1 MRSGRLSSMSLPE
14 HCAAPYDQLSDRTK
28 AVMRHDYRDAEGR
41 LLWQIVRYLG
51 DRGGLKER
59 TFVPAARGGWWKCKP
74 RDSLLPA
81 EDQRVDR
88 YPLYRLPELLAVTQ
102 AVESRQVWVV
112 DDERCVDAVLS
123 MADPP
128 ASGPPPCTCLYGR
141 KYDFRLFD
149 LEPLRGQHVALL
161 AAASKTSRDYVQ
173 RLAQE
178 LARLGCR
185 VRQALPPGDTGYSV
199 ADVLE
204 KGGWYSAR
212 AWLAEVGVEDYVPPS
227 LKPAKR
233 PKTEARAETCAADTK
248 PPEVEIGAMPSLA
261 DTKHLRV
268 LGYDND
274 GCIVLCLKGETY
286 RRIKLVR
293 PTSRVRSNT
302 LLCLAPYEW
311 WLKICA
317 PDGSQT
323 RLTPSLCSKIMPA
336 LKRAAERIGMFD
348 SAAVRGCGANVE
360 PNGLLVYN
368 LGDRLLLQDG
378 DALNKEVG
386 FDEVS
391 GEHIYISG
399 KRIELEDHPDAERW
413 SREMYECVLNCH
425 WESQVY
431 ARAVLGWAVAAVVG
445 GALPFRPML
454 WLTGSIGTDKMFLQE
469 NVLLPLMK
477 PLIRNLVIVPLTP
490 RAEVGVQR
498 YMDRD
503 SLTLMLDEFELETS
517 RSRRERQR
525 AILDLTRP
533 SPRHWAGAQ
542 HRGRRTAY
550 PEPFSRFSAVFAST
564 SSPDAFDENLS
575 HFFFVRMAQ
584 KPAPDWPVVRQ
595 ALRRALCPQRAA
607 AIRTWIIRNIPVVV
621 ARAAVLEREFAFR
634 YNLSASEA
642 RMSAALT
649 AGAELLSGD
658 ATPVLRE
665 HARSSNFSQ
674 YAILTHMLSKPVH
687 GPDGKQIS
695 LEDCLQHCVV
705 GAHEGGRGHRYRY
718 RGYAKI
724 AERYGFRLDWRDD
737 SLDAVRLR
745 VAPGSKPMRGLLR
758 GTEWENVNL
767 RGYFKCLPR
776 VQSPKT
782 NSGRPARCRFNGIVA
797 SYVVL
802 PPALLKEAGFCP
814 DGVRGSIKAD

>member
-1 MRSGRLSSMSLPE
+1 
-14 HCAAPYDQLSDRTK
+14 
-28 AVMRHDYRDAEGR
+28 MRHDYRDAEDR
-41 LLWQIVRYLG
+41 LLWQIVRYSG
-51 DRGGLKER
+51 DHGGLKER

-74 RDSLLPA
+74 HDSLLPV
-81 EDQRVDR
+81 EDQRVNR
-88 YPLYRLPELLAVTQ
+88 YPLYRLPELLAATRVG
-102 AVESRQVWVV
+102 VSRQVWVV
-112 DDERCVDAVLS
+112 DDERCVDAVLD
-123 MADPP
+123 MVEPP
-128 ASGPPPCTCLYGR
+128 AGGPPPCTCLYGR
-141 KYDFRLFD
+141 KYDFRPFD
-149 LEPLRGQHVALL
+149 LEPLRGRRVVLL
-161 AAASKTSRDYVQ
+161 AAASNTSRDYV
-173 RLAQE
+173 RKLARE
-178 LARLGCR
+178 LARLNCQ
-185 VRQALPPGDTGYSV
+185 VRWILPPGDTGYSV
-199 ADVLE
+199 ADALE
-204 KGGWYSAR
+204 KGGWPSAR
-212 AWLAEVGVEDYVPPS
+212 AWLDEVGAKDYIPPS

-233 PKTEARAETCAADTK
+233 PKTEARVETCAADMK

-261 DTKHLRV
+261 DTKYFRV
-268 LGYDND
+268 LGHDND

-286 RRIKLVR
+286 RRIELVR
-293 PTSRVRSNT
+293 PASCVHSGT
-302 LLCLAPYEW
+302 LLPLAPDYEW
-311 WLKICA
+311 WLKTCA

-323 RLTPSLCSKIMPA
+323 RLTSPLCRKIMSA
-336 LKRAAERIGMFD
+336 LERAATKIGMFD

-386 FDEVS
+386 FGEVS

-399 KRIELEDHPDAERW
+399 ERIELEDHPDAERW

-425 WESQVY
+425 WESPMY
-431 ARAVLGWAVAAVVG
+431 ARTFLGWVVAAVVG
-445 GALPFRPML
+445 GALPSRPML
-454 WLTGSIGTDKMFLQE
+454 WLTGPTGSDKPFLTE
-469 NVLLPLMK
+469 KVLVPLMG
-477 PLIRNLVIVPLTP
+477 PLIRNLVIVRLTP
-490 RAEVGVQR
+490 RGEVDVQQD
-498 YMDRD
+498 MGWD
-503 SLTLMLDEFELETS
+503 SLTLMLDEFEPETR

-564 SSPDAFDENLS
+564 SPPNAFDEDLP
-575 HFFFVRMAQ
+575 HFFFVRLAR

-595 ALRRALCPQRAA
+595 ALGRALDLQRAA

-674 YAILTHMLSKPVH
+674 YAILAHMLSKPVH
-687 GPDGKQIS
+687 GPDDKQIP
-695 LEDCLQHCVV
+695 LGDCLRYCVA
-705 GAHEGGRGHRYRY
+705 GAREDGRGHRY

-724 AERYGFRLDWRDD
+724 AERHGFRLDWRDD
-737 SLDAVRLR
+737 SSDAVWLR
-745 VAPGSKPMRGLLR
+745 VAPGIKPMRSLLH
-758 GTEWENVNL
+758 GTEWENVDL
-767 RGYFKCLPR
+767 HGYFKCLPGG
-776 VQSPKT
+776 QSPKT
-782 NSGRPARCRFNGIVA
+782 SSGCPARCRFNGIVA
-797 SYVVL
+797 SYMVL
-802 PPALLKEAGFCP
+802 PPVLLKEVGFCP
-814 DGVRGSIKAD
+814 DGVPGSIKAD